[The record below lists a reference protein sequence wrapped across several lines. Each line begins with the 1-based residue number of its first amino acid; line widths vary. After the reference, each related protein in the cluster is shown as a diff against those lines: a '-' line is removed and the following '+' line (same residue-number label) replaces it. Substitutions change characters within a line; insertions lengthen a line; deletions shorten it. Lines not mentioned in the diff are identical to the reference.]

1 MNISVRS
8 VFGPLLFLLIIVA
21 FLSCSKSKVSGL
33 PSLAT
38 IAVADTSSNSAKSGV
53 FIYDVGGSSLSA
65 KGIVWSTSRNPTIAL
80 STKSNEGTAGA
91 GAAYSVMTGL
101 TANTTYYVR
110 AFATNNSGTAYGIEL
125 DFRTKP

>member
-1 MNISVRS
+1 MKFIERS
-8 VFGPLLFLLIIVA
+8 GYGLLLFSVVILA
-21 FLSCSKSKVSGL
+21 FLACSKSKDSGL
-33 PSLAT
+33 PRLAT

-53 FIYDVGGSSLSA
+53 YIYDVGSSSLTA

-80 STKSNEGTAGA
+80 GTKSNEGTSGA
-91 GAAYSVMTGL
+91 GAAYTVMTGL

-110 AFATNNSGTAYGIEL
+110 AYATNDKGTAYGVEL